1 MYVEKDSH
9 FRLIVQDITYAEATR
24 LCHEYEKLKKL
35 FIGGDFT
42 VLKKVVGQIKEIMP
56 WVINNAE

>member
-1 MYVEKDSH
+1 MYVEKDSR

-24 LCHEYEKLKKL
+24 LCHEYERLKKL
-35 FIGGDFT
+35 FTGGDFT
-42 VLKKVVGQIKEIMP
+42 VLEKIVGQIKEIMP